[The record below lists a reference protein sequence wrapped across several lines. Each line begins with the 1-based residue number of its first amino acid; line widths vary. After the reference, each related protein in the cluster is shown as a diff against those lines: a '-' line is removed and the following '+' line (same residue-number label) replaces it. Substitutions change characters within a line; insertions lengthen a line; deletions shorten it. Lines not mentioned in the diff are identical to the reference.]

1 MAYMA
6 LSSAFKRDTHTHR
19 PKDRQVFSPDRRTDR
34 QTDRETERQVFRQ
47 YG

>member
-6 LSSAFKRDTHTHR
+6 LSSAFKRHTHTQR
-19 PKDRQVFSPDRRTDR
+19 PKDRQVFSPDRQTER
-34 QTDRETERQVFRQ
+34 QRERQVFRQ